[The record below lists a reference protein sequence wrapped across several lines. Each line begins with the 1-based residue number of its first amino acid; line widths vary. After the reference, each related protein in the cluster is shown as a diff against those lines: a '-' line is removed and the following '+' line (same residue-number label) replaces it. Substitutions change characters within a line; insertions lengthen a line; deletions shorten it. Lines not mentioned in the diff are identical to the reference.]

1 MSSRC
6 DRLWRVLGCG
16 ITAAQRTQLENLLVT
31 PAGSRVSLLDRLR
44 SGTFRISSRAL
55 TRAIERLESIRELGI
70 ALPHAAQI
78 PPTRI
83 ASLARFATTAKV
95 TALLRLPA
103 ARRIAILVGFAH
115 SMEATAHDDALALLE
130 IVLHDLFDEAKNAD
144 KNTRLRALKDL
155 DRAATH
161 LAMRAG

>member
-1 MSSRC
+1 MARYHVVRSCPASGG
-6 DRLWRVLGCG
+6 VVV
-16 ITAAQRTQLENLLVT
+16 IT
-31 PAGSRVSLLDRLR
+31 GRVSLLDRLR
-44 SGTFRISSRAL
+44 SGPFRISSRAL
-55 TRAIERLESIRELGI
+55 SRAIERLEPIRELGI

-78 PPTRI
+78 PPNRI

-130 IVLHDLFDEAKNAD
+130 IVLHDLFGEANNAD
-144 KNTRLRALKDL
+144 KNTRLRTLKDL